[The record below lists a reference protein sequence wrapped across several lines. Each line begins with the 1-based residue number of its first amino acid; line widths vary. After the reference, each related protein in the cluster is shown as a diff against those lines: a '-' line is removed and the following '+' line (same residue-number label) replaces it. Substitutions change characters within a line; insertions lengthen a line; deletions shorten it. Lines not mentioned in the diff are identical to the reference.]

1 MTAFYILPAHPATRV
16 TTFENRTRRAHIPV
30 PRGFYPQTSI
40 SGIGTI
46 KRLSNES
53 RCLQA
58 TLSFMPLY
66 QPHCNRPACPDRSFA
81 IRPVPIIIVRFV
93 MISKLSNQRVTQTN
107 EILRRFVTLPYPGHK
122 FSDLEWP
129 SPIRPIIASA
139 APVSS
144 APDSPY
150 LPYPTVVWTTRFG
163 NVRYYKLALRQVTC
177 IGA

>member
-107 EILRRFVTLPYPGHK
+107 EILRRFVTLPYPAHN
-122 FSDLEWP
+122 FSDIVTKPNPAKRCLC
-129 SPIRPIIASA
+129 RPRVPAFRTVRIYLT
-139 APVSS
+139 PLWYGRL
-144 APDSPY
+144 DSG
-150 LPYPTVVWTTRFG
+150 TCDITS
-163 NVRYYKLALRQVTC
+163 LR
-177 IGA
+177 